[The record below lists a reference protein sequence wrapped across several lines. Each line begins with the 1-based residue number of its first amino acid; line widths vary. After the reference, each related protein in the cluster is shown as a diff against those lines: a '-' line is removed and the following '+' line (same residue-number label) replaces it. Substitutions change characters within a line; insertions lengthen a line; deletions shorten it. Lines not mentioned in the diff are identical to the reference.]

1 MMSKKIIAMLTALVM
16 VLGCTGALAENTK
29 HERVYVVA
37 GADGTVTSITDSIRL
52 ENTDG
57 LDELADRTMLNGIQ
71 NVGGNEAFTLEGE
84 TLTWK
89 ADGKNVI
96 YQGTSDKAPAV
107 LPVVTLTL
115 DGEEI
120 SASDLKEKTG
130 EAVLTVTY
138 RTEGQAPALALSVL
152 PLPEEGISDLKAEN
166 AAVLTEAER
175 SVLVGW
181 AVPNMD
187 ATLQLPAS
195 FSATFHADH
204 VDLGWMMTFCSSDP
218 LEAACR
224 ELDARIDGMDPEALL
239 KDVTALLTA
248 LKDGADLPETEGMT
262 KEIVGKINELNKG
275 LKDLDASALQLAEGA
290 QQVAEG
296 SAALDTGLAAL
307 KGNNDTL
314 NNGAEQLFAAILNTA
329 NDQIAASGLADAGIT
344 IPVLTAEN
352 YAEILDGVIA
362 QLDPD
367 TLKAA
372 ASAKIAEEV
381 RKQVA
386 AKEDQIRAGVLEAVK
401 GKVLEAVLK
410 AAGFEMTAEQY
421 AAALKGGLVS
431 KEQAAQVDTAV
442 EAQMKSEAI
451 LAQTEAAVQEQIEKL
466 VTENTEAYLAKDET
480 ITAKL
485 AQAAAAREQLLALK
499 EKLDQVNT
507 FVTGLKDYTDGVAQ
521 ASDGAATLSAG
532 AMLVSA
538 GASTLQETGT
548 KVLKDSILTAEKSAA
563 EKLLPLM
570 EKDLTG
576 ALNAWKIT
584 KDQLTDTGYDLKPE
598 GMDEETVYIIRT
610 DLK

>member
-1 MMSKKIIAMLTALVM
+1 MSKKIIAMLTALVM
-16 VLGCTGALAENTK
+16 ILGCTGALAENTK

-37 GADGTVTSITDSIRL
+37 GADGSVKSITDSIRL

-57 LDELADRTMLNGIQ
+57 LDELTDRTMLTDIL
-71 NVGGNEAFTLEGE
+71 NVGGNETFTLEGE
-84 TLTWK
+84 TLVWK
-89 ADGKNVI
+89 ANGKNVI
-96 YQGTSDKAPAV
+96 YQGASAKAPAV
-107 LPVVTLTL
+107 VPVVTLTL

-120 SASDLKEKTG
+120 SAADLKEKTG

-138 RTEGQAPALALSVL
+138 RTEGQAPALVLSALL
-152 PLPEEGISDLKAEN
+152 LPEEGISDLKTEN

-187 ATLQLPAS
+187 PSLRLPVS
-195 FSATFHADH
+195 FSAVFHADH
-204 VDLGWMMTFCSSDP
+204 ADLGWMMTFCSSDP

-410 AAGFEMTAEQY
+410 AAGYEMTAEQY
-421 AAALKGGLVS
+421 AAALKSGLVS

-521 ASDGAATLSAG
+521 ASDAAVTLSAG
-532 AMLVSA
+532 ATLVST

-548 KVLKDSILTAEKSAA
+548 KTLKDSILTAEKSAA
-563 EKLLPLM
+563 VNLLPLV
-570 EKDLTG
+570 EKNLTG
-576 ALNAWKIT
+576 VLNAWKTT

>member
-1 MMSKKIIAMLTALVM
+1 MSKKIIAMLTALVM
-16 VLGCTGALAENTK
+16 ILGCTGALAENTK

-37 GADGTVTSITDSIRL
+37 GADGSVKSITDSIRL

-57 LDELADRTMLNGIQ
+57 LDELTDRTMLTDIL
-71 NVGGNEAFTLEGE
+71 NVGGNETFTLEGE
-84 TLTWK
+84 TLVWK
-89 ADGKNVI
+89 ANGKNVI
-96 YQGTSDKAPAV
+96 YQGASAKAPAV

-138 RTEGQAPALALSVL
+138 RTEGQAPALVLSVL

-166 AAVLTEAER
+166 AAVLTEAEQ

-204 VDLGWMMTFCSSDP
+204 ADLGWMMTFCSSDP
-218 LEAACR
+218 LEAVCR
-224 ELDARIDGMDPEALL
+224 GIDARVGDSDPETLL
-239 KDVTALLTA
+239 KEATALLTA
-248 LKDGADLPETEGMT
+248 LKDGTELPATEGKT
-262 KEIVGKINELNKG
+262 KEITDKINELNKG
-275 LKDLDASALQLAEGA
+275 LNDLDAGALQLAEGA
-290 QQVAEG
+290 QQVSDGA
-296 SAALDTGLAAL
+296 AALNTGLGTLEKNNEAL
-307 KGNNDTL
+307 NS
-314 NNGAEQLFAAILNTA
+314 GAEQIFAAILNTA
-329 NDQIAASGLADAGIT
+329 NDQIAASGLADAGVT
-344 IPVLTAEN
+344 VPALTAES
-352 YAEILDGVIA
+352 YAEILDGVTA
-362 QLDPD
+362 QFEPD

-381 RKQVA
+381 RKQVTA
-386 AKEDQIRAGVLEAVK
+386 NEDQIRAGVQEAVK

-421 AAALKGGLVS
+421 AAALKGGLVT
-431 KEQAAQVDTAV
+431 KEQAAQVDTA
-442 EAQMKSEAI
+442 
-451 LAQTEAAVQEQIEKL
+451 QEQIEKL

-521 ASDGAATLSAG
+521 ASDAAVTLSAG
-532 AMLVSA
+532 ATLVST

-548 KVLKDSILTAEKSAA
+548 KTLKDSILTAEKSAA

-570 EKDLTG
+570 EKDLAG
-576 ALNAWKIT
+576 ASNAWKTT
-584 KDQLTDTGYDLKPE
+584 KDQLIDTGYDLKPE

>member
-52 ENTDG
+52 ENMDG

-96 YQGTSDKAPAV
+96 YQGTSDKVPAV

-120 SASDLKEKTG
+120 SAADLKEKTG

-138 RTEGQAPALALSVL
+138 RTEGQAPALVLSVM

-204 VDLGWMMTFCSSDP
+204 ADLGWMMTFCSSDP
-218 LEAACR
+218 LEAVCR
-224 ELDARIDGMDPEALL
+224 EIDARVGDSDPEALL
-239 KDVTALLTA
+239 KEATALLTA
-248 LKDGADLPETEGMT
+248 LKDGTDLPATEGKT
-262 KEIVGKINELNKG
+262 KEIAEKINELNKG
-275 LKDLDASALQLAEGA
+275 LNDLDAGALQLAEGA
-290 QQVAEG
+290 QQVSDGA
-296 SAALDTGLAAL
+296 AALNTGLGTLEKNNEAL
-307 KGNNDTL
+307 NS
-314 NNGAEQLFAAILNTA
+314 GAEQIFAAILNTA
-329 NDQIAASGLADAGIT
+329 NDQIAASGLADAGVT
-344 IPVLTAEN
+344 VPALTAEN
-352 YAEILDGVIA
+352 YAEVLDGVTA
-362 QLDPD
+362 QLEPD

-372 ASAKIAEEV
+372 ASAKVAEEV
-381 RKQVA
+381 RKQVMA
-386 AKEDQIRAGVLEAVK
+386 NEDQIRAGVQEAVK

-410 AAGFEMTAEQY
+410 AAGYEMTAEQY
-421 AAALKGGLVS
+421 AAALKGGLVT

-442 EAQMKSEAI
+442 EAQMNSEEI

-466 VTENTEAYLAKDET
+466 VTENTEAYLSKDET
-480 ITAKL
+480 IAVKL
-485 AQAAAAREQLLALK
+485 AQATAAREQLSALK
-499 EKLDQVNT
+499 EQLDQVNT
-507 FVTGLKDYTDGVAQ
+507 FVTGLKEYTDGVAQ
-521 ASDGAATLSAG
+521 VSDGAATLSAG
-532 AMLVSA
+532 AMLVST

-570 EKDLTG
+570 EKDLAG
-576 ALNAWKIT
+576 ALNVWKTT

>member
-1 MMSKKIIAMLTALVM
+1 MSKKIIAMLTALVM
-16 VLGCTGALAENTK
+16 ILGCTGALAENTK

-37 GADGTVTSITDSIRL
+37 GADGSVKSITDSIRL

-57 LDELADRTMLNGIQ
+57 LDELTDRTMLTDIL
-71 NVGGNEAFTLEGE
+71 NVGGNETFTLEGE
-84 TLTWK
+84 TLAWK
-89 ADGKNVI
+89 ANGKNVI
-96 YQGTSDKAPAV
+96 YQGASAKAPAV
-107 LPVVTLTL
+107 VPVVTLTL

-120 SASDLKEKTG
+120 SAADLKEKTG

-138 RTEGQAPALALSVL
+138 RTEGQAPALVLSALL
-152 PLPEEGISDLKAEN
+152 LPEEGISDLKTEN

-187 ATLQLPAS
+187 PSLQLPVS
-195 FSATFHADH
+195 FSAVFHADH
-204 VDLGWMMTFCSSDP
+204 ADLGWMMTFCSSDP

-442 EAQMKSEAI
+442 ETQMKSEAI

-521 ASDGAATLSAG
+521 ASDGAATLSSG
-532 AMLVSA
+532 AMLVST

-548 KVLKDSILTAEKSAA
+548 KTLKDSILTAEKSAA
-563 EKLLPLM
+563 EKLLPLV
-570 EKDLTG
+570 EKNLDG
-576 ALNAWKIT
+576 ALKVWNAT
-584 KDQLTDTGYDLKPE
+584 KDHLSDIGYDLRPE
-598 GMDEETVYIIRT
+598 GMAAETVYIIRT

>member
-37 GADGTVTSITDSIRL
+37 GADGTVNSITDSIRL
-52 ENTDG
+52 ENADG
-57 LDELADRTMLNGIQ
+57 LDELVDRTMLNGIQ

-138 RTEGQAPALALSVL
+138 RTEGQAPALVLSVL

-204 VDLGWMMTFCSSDP
+204 ADLGWMMTFCSSDP

-224 ELDARIDGMDPEALL
+224 EIDARVGDSDPEALL
-239 KDVTALLTA
+239 KEATALLTA
-248 LKDGADLPETEGMT
+248 LKDGTELPATEGKT
-262 KEIVGKINELNKG
+262 KEITDKINELNKG
-275 LKDLDASALQLAEGA
+275 LNDLDAGALQLAEGA
-290 QQVAEG
+290 QQVSDGA
-296 SAALDTGLAAL
+296 AALNTGLGTLEKNNEAL
-307 KGNNDTL
+307 NS
-314 NNGAEQLFAAILNTA
+314 GAEQIFAAILNTA
-329 NDQIAASGLADAGIT
+329 NDQIAASGLADAGVT
-344 IPVLTAEN
+344 VPALTAEN
-352 YAEILDGVIA
+352 YAEILDGVTA
-362 QLDPD
+362 QLEPD

-372 ASAKIAEEV
+372 ASAKVAEEV
-381 RKQVA
+381 RKQVMA
-386 AKEDQIRAGVLEAVK
+386 NEDQIRAGVQEAVK

-410 AAGFEMTAEQY
+410 AAGYEMTAEQY
-421 AAALKGGLVS
+421 AAALKGGLVT

-442 EAQMKSEAI
+442 EAQMNSEEI

-466 VTENTEAYLAKDET
+466 VTENTEAYLSKDET
-480 ITAKL
+480 IAVKL
-485 AQAAAAREQLLALK
+485 AQATAAREQLSALK
-499 EKLDQVNT
+499 EQLDQVNT
-507 FVTGLKDYTDGVAQ
+507 FVTGLKEYTDGVAQ

-584 KDQLTDTGYDLKPE
+584 KDHLTDTGYDLKPE

>member
-37 GADGTVTSITDSIRL
+37 GADGTVNSITDSIRL
-52 ENTDG
+52 ENADG
-57 LDELADRTMLNGIQ
+57 LDELVDRTMLNGIQ
-71 NVGGNEAFTLEGE
+71 NVGGNETFTLEGE

-138 RTEGQAPALALSVL
+138 RTEGQAPALVLSVL

-166 AAVLTEAER
+166 AAVFTEAER

-204 VDLGWMMTFCSSDP
+204 ADLGWMMTFCSSDP
-218 LEAACR
+218 LEAVCR
-224 ELDARIDGMDPEALL
+224 EIDARVGDSDPETLL
-239 KDVTALLTA
+239 KEATALLTA
-248 LKDGADLPETEGMT
+248 LKDGTELPATEGKT
-262 KEIVGKINELNKG
+262 KEITDKINELNKG
-275 LKDLDASALQLAEGA
+275 LNDLDAGALQLAEGA
-290 QQVAEG
+290 QQVSDGA
-296 SAALDTGLAAL
+296 AALNTGLGTLEKNNEAL
-307 KGNNDTL
+307 NS
-314 NNGAEQLFAAILNTA
+314 GAEQIFAAILNTA
-329 NDQIAASGLADAGIT
+329 NDQIAASGLADAGVT
-344 IPVLTAEN
+344 VPALTAK
-352 YAEILDGVIA
+352 V
-362 QLDPD
+362 
-367 TLKAA
+367 
-372 ASAKIAEEV
+372 AEEV
-381 RKQVA
+381 RKQVTA
-386 AKEDQIRAGVLEAVK
+386 NEDQIRAGVQEAVK

-421 AAALKGGLVS
+421 AAALKGGLVT

-442 EAQMKSEAI
+442 EAQMNSEEI
-451 LAQTEAAVQEQIEKL
+451 LAQTEAAVQEQVEKL
-466 VTENTEAYLAKDET
+466 VAENVEAYLAKDET
-480 ITAKL
+480 VAAKL
-485 AQAAAAREQLLALK
+485 DQAAEAREQLTAVK
-499 EKLDQVNT
+499 EQLDQVNT
-507 FVTGLKDYTDGVAQ
+507 FVTGLKDYTDGVTR
-521 ASDGAATLSAG
+521 ASDGAATLSSG

-538 GASTLQETGT
+538 GAAALQETGT
-548 KVLKDSILTAEKSAA
+548 KTLKDSILTAEKGAA
-563 EKLLPLM
+563 ETLLPLV
-570 EKDLTG
+570 EKDLAG
-576 ALNAWKIT
+576 ALNTWKTT
-584 KDQLTDTGYDLKPE
+584 KDLLTDTGYDLKPE
-598 GMDEETVYIIRT
+598 DMAQETVYIVRT
-610 DLK
+610 DLR

>member
-1 MMSKKIIAMLTALVM
+1 MSKKIIAMLTALVM
-16 VLGCTGALAENTK
+16 ILGCTGALAENTK

-37 GADGTVTSITDSIRL
+37 GADGSVKSITDSIRL

-57 LDELADRTMLNGIQ
+57 LDELTDRTMLTDIL
-71 NVGGNEAFTLEGE
+71 NVGGNETFTLEGE
-84 TLTWK
+84 TLVWK
-89 ADGKNVI
+89 ANGKNVI
-96 YQGTSDKAPAV
+96 YQGASAKAPAV
-107 LPVVTLTL
+107 VPVVTLTL

-120 SASDLKEKTG
+120 SAADLKEKTG

-138 RTEGQAPALALSVL
+138 RTEGQAPALVLSALL
-152 PLPEEGISDLKAEN
+152 LPEEGISDLKTEN

-187 ATLQLPAS
+187 PSLQLPVS
-195 FSATFHADH
+195 FSAVFHADH
-204 VDLGWMMTFCSSDP
+204 ADLGWMMTFCSSDP

-386 AKEDQIRAGVLEAVK
+386 AKEDQIRAGVLETVK

-521 ASDGAATLSAG
+521 ASDAAVTLSAG
-532 AMLVSA
+532 ATLVST

-548 KVLKDSILTAEKSAA
+548 KTLKDSILTAEKSAA
-563 EKLLPLM
+563 VNLLPLV
-570 EKDLTG
+570 EKNLTG
-576 ALNAWKIT
+576 VLNAWKTT
-584 KDQLTDTGYDLKPE
+584 KDHLTDTGYDLKPE

>member
-52 ENTDG
+52 ENMDG

-120 SASDLKEKTG
+120 SAADLKEKTG

-138 RTEGQAPALALSVL
+138 RTEGQVPALVLSVM

-204 VDLGWMMTFCSSDP
+204 ADLGWMMTFCSSDP

-224 ELDARIDGMDPEALL
+224 EIDARVGDSDPETLL
-239 KDVTALLTA
+239 KEATALLTA
-248 LKDGADLPETEGMT
+248 LKDGTDLPATEGKT
-262 KEIVGKINELNKG
+262 KEIAEKINELNKG
-275 LKDLDASALQLAEGA
+275 LNDLDAGALQLAEGA
-290 QQVAEG
+290 QQVSDGA
-296 SAALDTGLAAL
+296 AALNTGLGTLEKNNEAL
-307 KGNNDTL
+307 NS
-314 NNGAEQLFAAILNTA
+314 GAEQIFAAILNTA
-329 NDQIAASGLADAGIT
+329 NDQIAASGLADAGVT
-344 IPVLTAEN
+344 VPALTAEN
-352 YAEILDGVIA
+352 YAEILDGVTA
-362 QLDPD
+362 QLEPD

-372 ASAKIAEEV
+372 ASAKVAEEV
-381 RKQVA
+381 RKQVTA
-386 AKEDQIRAGVLEAVK
+386 NEDQIRAGVQEAVK

-410 AAGFEMTAEQY
+410 AAGYEMTAEQY
-421 AAALKGGLVS
+421 AAALKGGLVT

-442 EAQMKSEAI
+442 EAQMNSEEI

-466 VTENTEAYLAKDET
+466 VTENTEAYLSKDET
-480 ITAKL
+480 IAVKL
-485 AQAAAAREQLLALK
+485 AQATAAREQLSALK
-499 EKLDQVNT
+499 EQLDQVNT
-507 FVTGLKDYTDGVAQ
+507 FVTGLKEYTDGVAQ

-570 EKDLTG
+570 EKDLAG
-576 ALNAWKIT
+576 ALNAWKTT

>member
-52 ENTDG
+52 ENMDG

-96 YQGTSDKAPAV
+96 YQGTSDKVPAV

-120 SASDLKEKTG
+120 SAADLKEKTG

-138 RTEGQAPALALSVL
+138 RTEGQVPALVLSVM

-204 VDLGWMMTFCSSDP
+204 ADLGWMMTFCSSDP

-224 ELDARIDGMDPEALL
+224 EIGARIGDADADAAL
-239 KDVTALLTA
+239 KDIVSLMTA
-248 LKDGADLPETEGMT
+248 LKDGADLPETDGSM
-262 KEIVGKINELNKG
+262 KEITGKVNELNKG
-275 LKDLDASALQLAEGA
+275 LKQLDAGALQLAEGA
-290 QQVAEG
+290 KQVSDGAAELN
-296 SAALDTGLAAL
+296 SGLSRL
-307 KGNNDTL
+307 KGNNEAL
-314 NNGAEQLFAAILNTA
+314 NNGAEQIFAAVLSTA
-329 NDQIAASGLADAGIT
+329 NDRIASSGLKEAGIT
-344 IPVLTAEN
+344 VPELTAEN
-352 YAEILDGVIA
+352 YAATLDSVIA
-362 QLDPD
+362 KLPQ
-367 TLKAA
+367 
-372 ASAKIAEEV
+372 
-381 RKQVA
+381 
-386 AKEDQIRAGVLEAVK
+386 AV
-401 GKVLEAVLK
+401 
-410 AAGFEMTAEQY
+410 
-421 AAALKGGLVS
+421 
-431 KEQAAQVDTAV
+431 
-442 EAQMKSEAI
+442 
-451 LAQTEAAVQEQIEKL
+451 
-466 VTENTEAYLAKDET
+466 
-480 ITAKL
+480 
-485 AQAAAAREQLLALK
+485 AAREQLAALK
-499 EKLDQVNT
+499 EQLDQVND
-507 FVTGLKDYTDGVAQ
+507 FVTGLQAYTGGVAQ
-521 ASDGAATLSAG
+521 ASDGAAKLSIG
-532 AMLVSA
+532 AMMVSA
-538 GASTLQETGT
+538 GATTLQETGT
-548 KVLKDSILTAEKSAA
+548 KTLRDSILTAEKDAA
-563 EKLLPLM
+563 EKLLPFA
-570 EKDLTG
+570 EKDLAK
-576 ALNAWKIT
+576 ALNVWKTT
-584 KDQLTDTGYDLKPE
+584 KEHLADTGYDLRPD
-598 GMDEETVYIIRT
+598 GMAGDTVYIIRT

>member
-37 GADGTVTSITDSIRL
+37 GADGTVNSITDSIRL
-52 ENTDG
+52 ENADG
-57 LDELADRTMLNGIQ
+57 LDELVDRTMLNGIQ
-71 NVGGNEAFTLEGE
+71 NVGGNETFTLEGE

-138 RTEGQAPALALSVL
+138 RTEGQAPALVLSVL

-584 KDQLTDTGYDLKPE
+584 KDHLTDTGYDLKPE

>member
-37 GADGTVTSITDSIRL
+37 GADGTVNSITDSIRL
-52 ENTDG
+52 ENADG
-57 LDELADRTMLNGIQ
+57 LDELVDRTMLNGIQ
-71 NVGGNEAFTLEGE
+71 NVGGNETFTLEGE

-138 RTEGQAPALALSVL
+138 RTEGQAPALVLSVL

-204 VDLGWMMTFCSSDP
+204 ADLGWMMTFCSSDP
-218 LEAACR
+218 LEAVCR
-224 ELDARIDGMDPEALL
+224 EIDARVGDSDPEALL
-239 KDVTALLTA
+239 KEATALLTA
-248 LKDGADLPETEGMT
+248 LKDGTDLPATEGKT
-262 KEIVGKINELNKG
+262 KEITDKINELNKG
-275 LKDLDASALQLAEGA
+275 LNDLDAGALQLTEGA
-290 QQVAEG
+290 QQVSDGA
-296 SAALDTGLAAL
+296 AALNTGLGTLEKNNEAL
-307 KGNNDTL
+307 NS
-314 NNGAEQLFAAILNTA
+314 GAEQIFAAILNTA
-329 NDQIAASGLADAGIT
+329 NDQIAASGLADAGVT
-344 IPVLTAEN
+344 VPALTAEN
-352 YAEILDGVIA
+352 YAEILDGVTA
-362 QLDPD
+362 QLEPD

-372 ASAKIAEEV
+372 ASAKVAEEV
-381 RKQVA
+381 RKQVTA
-386 AKEDQIRAGVLEAVK
+386 NEDQIRAGVQEAVK

-421 AAALKGGLVS
+421 AAALKGGLVT

-442 EAQMKSEAI
+442 EAQMNSEEI

-466 VTENTEAYLAKDET
+466 VTENTEAYLSKDET

-521 ASDGAATLSAG
+521 ASDAAVTLSAG
-532 AMLVSA
+532 ATLVST

-548 KVLKDSILTAEKSAA
+548 KTLKDSILTAEKSAA
-563 EKLLPLM
+563 VNLLPLV
-570 EKDLTG
+570 EKNLTG
-576 ALNAWKIT
+576 VLNAWKTT
-584 KDQLTDTGYDLKPE
+584 KDHLTDTGYDLKPE

>member
-37 GADGTVTSITDSIRL
+37 GADGTVNSITDSIRL
-52 ENTDG
+52 ENAEG
-57 LDELADRTMLNGIQ
+57 LEELADRTMLTDIQ
-71 NVGGNEAFTLEGE
+71 NVSGNEAFTLEGE
-84 TLTWK
+84 MLTWK

-115 DGEEI
+115 HGEKI
-120 SASDLKEKTG
+120 SAAGLKEKTG

-138 RTEGQAPALALSVL
+138 RTEEQAPALVLSVL
-152 PLPEEGISDLKAEN
+152 PLPEEGVSDLKAEN
-166 AAVLTEAER
+166 AAVFTEAGR

-187 ATLQLPAS
+187 DSLQLPAS
-195 FSATFHADH
+195 FSASFHADH
-204 VDLGWMMTFCSSDP
+204 ADLGWMMTFCSSDP
-218 LEAACR
+218 LEAACH
-224 ELDARIDGMDPEALL
+224 EIDARVGNGDPESLL
-239 KDVTALLTA
+239 KEVTALLAA
-248 LKDGADLPETEGMT
+248 LKDGTDLPGTEGKT
-262 KEIVGKINELNKG
+262 KEIADKINELNKG
-275 LKDLDASALQLAEGA
+275 LNALDAGAVTLVDGAKQVFDGATALN
-290 QQVAEG
+290 
-296 SAALDTGLAAL
+296 TGLSTL
-307 KGNNDTL
+307 KKNNEAL
-314 NNGAEQLFAAILNTA
+314 NNGAEQIFAVILNTA
-329 NDQIAASGLADAGIT
+329 NEQIAASGLADAGVT
-344 IPVLTAEN
+344 VPALTAEN
-352 YAEILDGVIA
+352 YAEILDGVTA
-362 QLDPD
+362 QLEPD

-372 ASAKIAEEV
+372 ASAKVAEEV
-381 RKQVA
+381 RKQVTA
-386 AKEDQIRAGVLEAVK
+386 NEDQIRAGVQEAVK

-421 AAALKGGLVS
+421 AAALKGGLVT

-442 EAQMKSEAI
+442 EAQMNSEEI

-466 VTENTEAYLAKDET
+466 VTENTEAFLSKDET
-480 ITAKL
+480 IAVKL
-485 AQAAAAREQLLALK
+485 AQATAAREQLSALK
-499 EKLDQVNT
+499 EQLDQVNT
-507 FVTGLKDYTDGVAQ
+507 FVTGLKEYTDGVAQ

-532 AMLVSA
+532 AMQVSD

-584 KDQLTDTGYDLKPE
+584 KDHLTDTGYDLKPE

>member
-1 MMSKKIIAMLTALVM
+1 MSKKIIAMLTALVM
-16 VLGCTGALAENTK
+16 ILGCTGALAENTK

-37 GADGTVTSITDSIRL
+37 GADGSVKSITDSIRL

-57 LDELADRTMLNGIQ
+57 LDELTDRTMLTDIL
-71 NVGGNEAFTLEGE
+71 NVGGNETFTLEGE
-84 TLTWK
+84 TLVWK
-89 ADGKNVI
+89 ANGKNVI
-96 YQGTSDKAPAV
+96 YQGASAKAPAV
-107 LPVVTLTL
+107 VPVVTLTL

-120 SASDLKEKTG
+120 SAADLKEKTG

-138 RTEGQAPALALSVL
+138 RTEGQAPALVLSALL
-152 PLPEEGISDLKAEN
+152 LPEEGISDLKTEN

-187 ATLQLPAS
+187 PSLQLPVS
-195 FSATFHADH
+195 FSAVFHADH
-204 VDLGWMMTFCSSDP
+204 ADLGWMMTFCSSDP

-521 ASDGAATLSAG
+521 ASDAAVTLSAG
-532 AMLVSA
+532 ATLVST

-548 KVLKDSILTAEKSAA
+548 KTLKDSILTAEKNAA
-563 EKLLPLM
+563 VNLLPLV
-570 EKDLTG
+570 EKNLTG
-576 ALNAWKIT
+576 VLNAWKTT
-584 KDQLTDTGYDLKPE
+584 KDHLTDTGYDLKPE

>member
-37 GADGTVTSITDSIRL
+37 GADGTVNSITDSIRL
-52 ENTDG
+52 ENADG
-57 LDELADRTMLNGIQ
+57 LDELVDRTMLNGIQ
-71 NVGGNEAFTLEGE
+71 NVGGNETFTLEGE

-138 RTEGQAPALALSVL
+138 RTEGQAPALVLSVL

-204 VDLGWMMTFCSSDP
+204 ADLGWMMTFCSSDP

-224 ELDARIDGMDPEALL
+224 EIDARVGDSDPEALL
-239 KDVTALLTA
+239 KEATALLTA
-248 LKDGADLPETEGMT
+248 LKDGTELPATEGKT
-262 KEIVGKINELNKG
+262 KEITDKINELNKG
-275 LKDLDASALQLAEGA
+275 LNDLDAGALQLAEGA
-290 QQVAEG
+290 QQVSDGA
-296 SAALDTGLAAL
+296 AALNTGLGTLEKNNEAL
-307 KGNNDTL
+307 NS
-314 NNGAEQLFAAILNTA
+314 GAEQIFAAILNTA
-329 NDQIAASGLADAGIT
+329 NDQIAASGLADAGVT
-344 IPVLTAEN
+344 VPALTAEN
-352 YAEILDGVIA
+352 YAEILDGVTA
-362 QLDPD
+362 QLEPD

-372 ASAKIAEEV
+372 ASAKVAEEV
-381 RKQVA
+381 RKQVTA
-386 AKEDQIRAGVLEAVK
+386 NEDQIRAGVQEAVK

-521 ASDGAATLSAG
+521 ASDAAVTLSAG
-532 AMLVSA
+532 ATLVST

-548 KVLKDSILTAEKSAA
+548 KTLKDSILTAEKSAA

-570 EKDLTG
+570 EKDLAG
-576 ALNAWKIT
+576 ALNAWKTT
-584 KDQLTDTGYDLKPE
+584 KDHLTDTGYDLKPE

>member
-96 YQGTSDKAPAV
+96 YQGTSDKVPAV
-107 LPVVTLTL
+107 LPVVNLTL

-120 SASDLKEKTG
+120 SAADMKEKIG

-138 RTEGQAPALALSVL
+138 RTEGQVPALVLSVM

-204 VDLGWMMTFCSSDP
+204 ADLGWMMTFCSSDP

-224 ELDARIDGMDPEALL
+224 EIDARVGDSDPEALL
-239 KDVTALLTA
+239 KEATALLTA
-248 LKDGADLPETEGMT
+248 LKDGTDLPATEGKT
-262 KEIVGKINELNKG
+262 KEIAEKINELNKG
-275 LKDLDASALQLAEGA
+275 LNDLDAGALHLAEGA
-290 QQVAEG
+290 QQVSDGA
-296 SAALDTGLAAL
+296 AALNTGLGTLEKNNEAL
-307 KGNNDTL
+307 NS
-314 NNGAEQLFAAILNTA
+314 GAEQIFAAILNTA
-329 NDQIAASGLADAGIT
+329 NDQIATSGLADAGVT
-344 IPVLTAEN
+344 VPALTAEN
-352 YAEILDGVIA
+352 YAEILDGVTA
-362 QLDPD
+362 QLEPD

-372 ASAKIAEEV
+372 ASAKVAEEV
-381 RKQVA
+381 RKQVTA
-386 AKEDQIRAGVLEAVK
+386 NEDQIRAGVQEAVK

-421 AAALKGGLVS
+421 AAALKGGLVT

-442 EAQMKSEAI
+442 EAQMNSEEI

-466 VTENTEAYLAKDET
+466 VTENTEAYLSKDET
-480 ITAKL
+480 IIAKL
-485 AQAAAAREQLLALK
+485 AQATVAREQLEALK
-499 EKLDQVNT
+499 EQLDQVNT

-538 GASTLQETGT
+538 GTSTLQETGT

-570 EKDLTG
+570 EKDLAG
-576 ALNAWKIT
+576 ALNAWKTT

>member
-1 MMSKKIIAMLTALVM
+1 MSKKIIAMLTALVM
-16 VLGCTGALAENTK
+16 ILGCTGALAENTK

-37 GADGTVTSITDSIRL
+37 GADGSVKSITDSIRL

-57 LDELADRTMLNGIQ
+57 LDELTDRTMLTDIL
-71 NVGGNEAFTLEGE
+71 NVGGNETFTLEGE
-84 TLTWK
+84 TLVWK
-89 ADGKNVI
+89 ANGKNVI
-96 YQGTSDKAPAV
+96 YQGASAKAPAV
-107 LPVVTLTL
+107 VPVVTLTL

-120 SASDLKEKTG
+120 SAADLKEKTG

-138 RTEGQAPALALSVL
+138 RTEGQAPALVLSALL
-152 PLPEEGISDLKAEN
+152 LPEEGISDLKTEN

-187 ATLQLPAS
+187 PSLQLPVS
-195 FSATFHADH
+195 FSAVFHADH
-204 VDLGWMMTFCSSDP
+204 ADLGWMMTFCSSDP

-275 LKDLDASALQLAEGA
+275 LKDLDASALQLAVGA

-410 AAGFEMTAEQY
+410 AAGYEMTAEQY

-521 ASDGAATLSAG
+521 ASDAAVTLSAG
-532 AMLVSA
+532 ATLVST

-548 KVLKDSILTAEKSAA
+548 KTLKDSILTAEKSAA

-584 KDQLTDTGYDLKPE
+584 KDHLTDTGYDLKPE

>member
-1 MMSKKIIAMLTALVM
+1 
-16 VLGCTGALAENTK
+16 
-29 HERVYVVA
+29 
-37 GADGTVTSITDSIRL
+37 
-52 ENTDG
+52 
-57 LDELADRTMLNGIQ
+57 
-71 NVGGNEAFTLEGE
+71 
-84 TLTWK
+84 
-89 ADGKNVI
+89 
-96 YQGTSDKAPAV
+96 
-107 LPVVTLTL
+107 
-115 DGEEI
+115 
-120 SASDLKEKTG
+120 
-130 EAVLTVTY
+130 
-138 RTEGQAPALALSVL
+138 
-152 PLPEEGISDLKAEN
+152 
-166 AAVLTEAER
+166 
-175 SVLVGW
+175 
-181 AVPNMD
+181 
-187 ATLQLPAS
+187 
-195 FSATFHADH
+195 
-204 VDLGWMMTFCSSDP
+204 
-218 LEAACR
+218 
-224 ELDARIDGMDPEALL
+224 MDPEALL

-421 AAALKGGLVS
+421 AAALKGGLVT

-442 EAQMKSEAI
+442 EAQMNSEEI
-451 LAQTEAAVQEQIEKL
+451 LAQTEAAVQEQVEKL
-466 VTENTEAYLAKDET
+466 VAENVEAYLAKDET
-480 ITAKL
+480 VAAKL
-485 AQAAAAREQLLALK
+485 DQAAEAREQLTAVK
-499 EKLDQVNT
+499 EQLDQVNT
-507 FVTGLKDYTDGVAQ
+507 FVTGLKDYTDGVTR
-521 ASDGAATLSAG
+521 ASDGAATLSSG

-538 GASTLQETGT
+538 GAAALQETGT
-548 KVLKDSILTAEKSAA
+548 KTLKDSILTAEKGAA
-563 EKLLPLM
+563 ETLLPLV
-570 EKDLTG
+570 EKDLAG
-576 ALNAWKIT
+576 ALNTWKTT
-584 KDQLTDTGYDLKPE
+584 KDLLTDTGYDLKPE
-598 GMDEETVYIIRT
+598 DMAQETVYIVRT
-610 DLK
+610 DLR